1 MNLSERL
8 IVSLL
13 TLFDLAMNIITF
25 GQWEK
30 VRGEE
35 VVIIKTRK
43 QN

>member
-8 IVSLL
+8 IVFVLSGFDRIMNLV
-13 TLFDLAMNIITF
+13 TLGL
-25 GQWEK
+25 WEK
-30 VRGEE
+30 VRGEQ